1 MNFYFLYVFELNSL
15 RFVASFISDCQF
27 SSSFGTTCGQYSA
40 SVCSCHSLTETMF
53 VSSSPVGWL
62 ECPFHR
68 FYLNYLN
75 IPVFGTAKID
85 VFFD

>member
-1 MNFYFLYVFELNSL
+1 MSFYFPYVIELNSL

-40 SVCSCHSLTETMF
+40 SVCSCHSLTESVF
-53 VSSSPVGWL
+53 VSSFPVGWL

-68 FYLNYLN
+68 FYLNYL
-75 IPVFGTAKID
+75 IFRFLGLQK
-85 VFFD
+85 